1 MPQTRFITP
10 ILFALAATAAAAE
23 VAFQNGSFEQGTGGY
38 WINRPAAVRVD
49 STDSTDGMQ
58 CIAITP
64 PETGTT
70 SVVQG
75 VKLVPDTVY
84 VVSFDARAGVPA
96 NGPQLTMAAMLQ
108 GDKPIAFFEGSAE
121 QIGRASCRER
131 V

>member
-96 NGPQLTMAAMLQ
+96 NGNA
-108 GDKPIAFFEGSAE
+108 IYGSALL
-121 QIGRASCRER
+121 RARR
-131 V
+131 

>member
-64 PETGTT
+64 PEPLSSLEKSGL
-70 SVVQG
+70 G
-75 VKLVPDTVY
+75 
-84 VVSFDARAGVPA
+84 
-96 NGPQLTMAAMLQ
+96 NGFPPFHFAPLPSHMPQ
-108 GDKPIAFFEGSAE
+108 IA
-121 QIGRASCRER
+121 
-131 V
+131 